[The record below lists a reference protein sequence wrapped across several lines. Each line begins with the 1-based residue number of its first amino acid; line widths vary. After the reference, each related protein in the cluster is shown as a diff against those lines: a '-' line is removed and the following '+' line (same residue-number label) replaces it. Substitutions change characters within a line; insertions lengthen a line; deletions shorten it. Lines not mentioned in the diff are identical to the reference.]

1 MKSLSIYVLGWQKKF
16 IWVTEKPKKF
26 FGQTND
32 YAAWN
37 TLYLSDFKGIKKG
50 SEQTILFG
58 HIIFQSKPRTK
69 L

>member
-1 MKSLSIYVLGWQKKF
+1 MYWVGKKVRLGYRKTQK
-16 IWVTEKPKKF
+16 I

>member
-32 YAAWN
+32 YAA
-37 TLYLSDFKGIKKG
+37 
-50 SEQTILFG
+50 
-58 HIIFQSKPRTK
+58 
-69 L
+69 